1 MSSEAGAALTFWL
14 LLGQAKS
21 NNRPLKNQTT
31 NSIKKKK
38 KKVKPFP
45 HIKQPDSMECGATC
59 LRMIAKYY
67 GKEYSAE
74 TMQELCLV
82 TREGVSLL
90 SMSDAAEYLGFRT
103 VCGRITLEKVIEQR
117 PVPCILHWNQEHFV
131 VLYDVKTKR
140 NGEHQF
146 YIADPAKNLLRL
158 DEDTV
163 RNAWISTR
171 TRGEE
176 KGILMALQP
185 TPAFYEKP
193 DERRKMPKPFRF
205 LWSYV
210 KPYKR
215 FFVQLLLGLLVGSIL
230 QLIFPFLTQAIVDK
244 GIAAKDLNLIYLI
257 LAGQLMLVISRA
269 SVDFIRRWI
278 LLHIS
283 TRVNISLLSDF
294 LIKLMRLPMAF
305 FDTKMV
311 GDLLQRI
318 DDHERVER
326 FLTAQTLNVLFSL
339 FSFVIF
345 GCVLLYYNLLIFLLF
360 LIGSAL
366 YAVWVFLFLKKRR
379 LLDYTYFEQRA
390 KNQSKTM
397 QMLNGM
403 QEIKLQNCERRRRW
417 EWEDIQADLFQTNIE
432 AMKLQQTQEAGS
444 ILINEVKN
452 IVITVVAATAVIHG
466 NLSLGMMLAIQY
478 IIGQLNAPVEQFV
491 QFIYGWQDVQISLER
506 MSEIR
511 QREEEE
517 TPEREIAGF
526 EGDARDIE
534 LKNVTFQYEGIHSP
548 KVLDNISLVIPKG
561 KITAIVGT
569 SGSGKTTL
577 IKLLLGYY
585 KPVEGMITVG
595 GNDLQKFSLRWWR
608 DQCGAVMQD
617 GYIFSESIAR
627 NIAVD
632 DGEIDKARLLL
643 AARIA
648 NVEEFIERLPLKY
661 NTVIGQDGQGISQG
675 QRQRILIARAVYK
688 NPDFLYFDEATNSL
702 DANNERAIVENL
714 TEFYRGKTVIIV
726 AHRLSTVRNADQI
739 VVLDKGHIVEI
750 GTHEALIARQGA
762 YYNLVKNQLE
772 LGA

>member
-1 MSSEAGAALTFWL
+1 
-14 LLGQAKS
+14 
-21 NNRPLKNQTT
+21 
-31 NSIKKKK
+31 
-38 KKVKPFP
+38 
-45 HIKQPDSMECGATC
+45 MECGATC

-74 TMQELCLV
+74 TMQRLCLV
-82 TREGVSLL
+82 TREGVSML
-90 SMSDAAEYLGFRT
+90 SISDAAEYLGFRT
-103 VCGRITLEKVIEQR
+103 VCGRITLEKVVEQR
-117 PVPCILHWNQEHFV
+117 PFPCILHWNQEHFV
-131 VLYDVKTKR
+131 VLYDVKTR
-140 NGEHQF
+140 RDGEHIF
-146 YIADPAKNLLRL
+146 CIADPGKNLLQL

-185 TPAFYEKP
+185 TPAFYEKS
-193 DERRKMPKPFRF
+193 DEKRRMERPFRF
-205 LWSYV
+205 LWGYM

-215 FFVQLLLGLLVGSIL
+215 YFVQLLLGLALGSVL

-244 GIAAKDLNLIYLI
+244 GIEGKNLNLIYLI
-257 LAGQLMLVISRA
+257 LLGQLMLVASRA

-294 LIKLMRLPMAF
+294 LIKLMKLPMAF
-305 FDTKMV
+305 FDTKLV
-311 GDLLQRI
+311 GDLIQRI
-318 DDHERVER
+318 QDHDRVER
-326 FLTAQTLNVLFSL
+326 FLTAQTLSVMFSA
-339 FSFVIF
+339 FSFVVF
-345 GCVLLYYNLLIFLLF
+345 GAVLLYYDLVIFLIFLF
-360 LIGSAL
+360 GSAL
-366 YAVWVFLFLKKRR
+366 YAAWVFLFLKKRR

-390 KNQSKTM
+390 RNQSKTM

-417 EWEDIQADLFQTNIE
+417 EWEDVQADLFRTNIE
-432 AMKLQQTQEAGS
+432 AMKLQQSQEAGS

-452 IVITVVAATAVIHG
+452 IVITVVAATAVING

-517 TPEREIAGF
+517 TPEREVTAFTG
-526 EGDARDIE
+526 ENRDIRIE
-534 LKNVTFQYEGIHSP
+534 NLTFQYEGPHSP
-548 KVLDNISLVIPKG
+548 KVLDNVSLDIPQG

-585 KPVEGMITVG
+585 KPVEGRITVG
-595 GNDLQKFSLRWWR
+595 GCDLEKFSLRWWR
-608 DQCGAVMQD
+608 GQCGAVMQD
-617 GYIFSESIAR
+617 GYLFSESIAR

-632 DGEIDKARLLL
+632 DNDIDTEKL
-643 AARIA
+643 AHAAAIA
-648 NVEEFIERLPLKY
+648 NIDEFVERLPLRY
-661 NTVIGQDGQGISQG
+661 NTVIGQDGQGVSQG
-675 QRQRILIARAVYK
+675 QRQRILIARAVYR
-688 NPDFLYFDEATNSL
+688 NPSFLYFDEATNSL

-714 TEFYRGKTVIIV
+714 TDFYRGKTVIVV
-726 AHRLSTVRNADQI
+726 AHRLSTVRHADQI
-739 VVLDKGHIVEI
+739 VVLEKGRIMER
-750 GTHEALIARQGA
+750 GTHEELIAKRGA
-762 YYNLVKNQLE
+762 YFNLVKNQLE
-772 LGA
+772 LGN

>member
-1 MSSEAGAALTFWL
+1 
-14 LLGQAKS
+14 
-21 NNRPLKNQTT
+21 
-31 NSIKKKK
+31 
-38 KKVKPFP
+38 
-45 HIKQPDSMECGATC
+45 MECGATC

-74 TMQELCLV
+74 TMQRLCLV
-82 TREGVSLL
+82 TREGVSML
-90 SMSDAAEYLGFRT
+90 SISDAAEYLGFRT
-103 VCGRITLEKVIEQR
+103 VCGRITLEKVVEQR
-117 PVPCILHWNQEHFV
+117 PFPCILHWNQEHFV
-131 VLYDVKTKR
+131 VLYDVKTR
-140 NGEHQF
+140 RDGEHIF
-146 YIADPAKNLLRL
+146 CIADPGKNLLQL

-176 KGILMALQP
+176 KGILMALQT
-185 TPAFYEKP
+185 TPAFYEKS
-193 DERRKMPKPFRF
+193 DEKRRMERPFHF
-205 LWSYV
+205 LWGYM

-215 FFVQLLLGLLVGSIL
+215 YFVQLLLGLALGSVL

-244 GIAAKDLNLIYLI
+244 GIEGKNLNLIYLI
-257 LAGQLMLVISRA
+257 LLGQLMLVASRA

-294 LIKLMRLPMAF
+294 LIKLMKLPMAF
-305 FDTKMV
+305 FDTKLV
-311 GDLLQRI
+311 GDLIQRI
-318 DDHERVER
+318 QDHDRVER
-326 FLTAQTLNVLFSL
+326 FLTAQTLSVMFSA
-339 FSFVIF
+339 FSFVVF
-345 GCVLLYYNLLIFLLF
+345 GAVLLYYDLVIFLIFLF
-360 LIGSAL
+360 GSAL
-366 YAVWVFLFLKKRR
+366 YAAWVFLFLKKRR

-390 KNQSKTM
+390 RNQSKTM

-417 EWEDIQADLFQTNIE
+417 EWEDVQADLFRTNIE
-432 AMKLQQTQEAGS
+432 AMKLQQSQEAGS

-452 IVITVVAATAVIHG
+452 IVITVVAATAVING

-517 TPEREIAGF
+517 TPEREVTAFTG
-526 EGDARDIE
+526 ENRDIRIE
-534 LKNVTFQYEGIHSP
+534 NLTFQYEGPHSP
-548 KVLDNISLVIPKG
+548 KVLDNVSLDIPQG

-585 KPVEGMITVG
+585 KPVEGRITVG
-595 GNDLQKFSLRWWR
+595 GCDLEKFCLRWWR
-608 DQCGAVMQD
+608 GQCGAVMQD
-617 GYIFSESIAR
+617 GYLFSESIAR

-632 DGEIDKARLLL
+632 DNDIDTEKL
-643 AARIA
+643 AHAAAIA
-648 NVEEFIERLPLKY
+648 NIDEFVERLPLRY
-661 NTVIGQDGQGISQG
+661 NTVIGQDGQGVSQG
-675 QRQRILIARAVYK
+675 QRQRILIARAVYR
-688 NPDFLYFDEATNSL
+688 NPSFLYFDEATNSL

-714 TEFYRGKTVIIV
+714 TDFYRGKTVIVV
-726 AHRLSTVRNADQI
+726 AHRLSTVRHADQI
-739 VVLDKGHIVEI
+739 VVLEKGRIMER
-750 GTHEALIARQGA
+750 GTHEELIAKRGA
-762 YYNLVKNQLE
+762 YFNLVKNQLE
-772 LGA
+772 LGN

>member
-1 MSSEAGAALTFWL
+1 MSF
-14 LLGQAKS
+14 
-21 NNRPLKNQTT
+21 
-31 NSIKKKK
+31 
-38 KKVKPFP
+38 PF
-45 HIKQPDSMECGATC
+45 IQQPDSMECGATC

-74 TMQELCLV
+74 TMQRLCLV
-82 TREGVSLL
+82 TREGVSML
-90 SMSDAAEYLGFRT
+90 SISDAAEYLGFRT
-103 VCGRITLEKVIEQR
+103 VCGRITLEKVVEQR
-117 PVPCILHWNQEHFV
+117 PFPCILHWNQEHFV
-131 VLYDVKTKR
+131 VLYDVKTR
-140 NGEHQF
+140 RDGEHIF
-146 YIADPAKNLLRL
+146 CIADPGKNLLQL

-185 TPAFYEKP
+185 TPAFYEKS
-193 DERRKMPKPFRF
+193 DEKRRMERPFRF
-205 LWSYV
+205 LWGYM

-215 FFVQLLLGLLVGSIL
+215 YFVQLLLGLALGSVL

-244 GIAAKDLNLIYLI
+244 GIEGKNLNLIYLI
-257 LAGQLMLVISRA
+257 LLGQLMLVASRA

-294 LIKLMRLPMAF
+294 LIKLMKLPMAF
-305 FDTKMV
+305 FDTKLV
-311 GDLLQRI
+311 GDLIQRI
-318 DDHERVER
+318 QDHDRVER
-326 FLTAQTLNVLFSL
+326 FLTAQTLSVMFSA
-339 FSFVIF
+339 FSFVVF
-345 GCVLLYYNLLIFLLF
+345 GAVLLYYDLVIFLIFLF
-360 LIGSAL
+360 GSAL
-366 YAVWVFLFLKKRR
+366 YAAWVFLFLKKRR

-390 KNQSKTM
+390 RNQSKTM

-417 EWEDIQADLFQTNIE
+417 EWEDVQADLFRTNIE
-432 AMKLQQTQEAGS
+432 AMKLQQSQEAGS

-452 IVITVVAATAVIHG
+452 IVITVVAATAVING

-517 TPEREIAGF
+517 TPEREVTAFSG
-526 EGDARDIE
+526 ENRDIRIE
-534 LKNVTFQYEGIHSP
+534 DVTFQYEGPHSP
-548 KVLDNISLVIPKG
+548 KVLDHVNLEIPQG

-585 KPVEGMITVG
+585 KPVEGRITVG
-595 GNDLQKFSLRWWR
+595 GCDLQKFSLQWWR
-608 DQCGAVMQD
+608 RQCGAVMQD
-617 GYIFSESIAR
+617 GYLFSESIAR

-632 DGEIDKARLLL
+632 DNDIDTAKL
-643 AARIA
+643 AHAAEIA
-648 NVEEFIERLPLKY
+648 NINEFVERLPLRY
-661 NTVIGQDGQGISQG
+661 NTIIGQDGQGVSQG
-675 QRQRILIARAVYK
+675 QRQRILIARAVYR
-688 NPDFLYFDEATNSL
+688 NPSFLYFDEATNSL

-714 TEFYRGKTVIIV
+714 TDFYRGKTVIVV
-726 AHRLSTVRNADQI
+726 AHRLSTVRHADQI
-739 VVLDKGHIVEI
+739 VVLEKGKIMER
-750 GTHEALIARQGA
+750 GTHEELIAKRGA
-762 YYNLVKNQLE
+762 YFNLVKNQLE
-772 LGA
+772 LGN

>member
-1 MSSEAGAALTFWL
+1 MK
-14 LLGQAKS
+14 Q
-21 NNRPLKNQTT
+21 
-31 NSIKKKK
+31 
-38 KKVKPFP
+38 FP
-45 HIKQPDSMECGATC
+45 HIQQPDSMECGATC
-59 LRMIAKYY
+59 LRMITKYY

-74 TMQELCLV
+74 TMQQLCLV

-90 SMSDAAEYLGFRT
+90 GVSDAAEYLGFRT
-103 VCGRITLEKVIEQR
+103 VCGRITLEKVVEQR
-117 PVPCILHWNQEHFV
+117 PFPCILHWNQAHFV
-131 VLYDVKTKR
+131 VLYDIKEKWNHKR
-140 NGEHQF
+140 IF
-146 YIADPAKNLLRL
+146 YIADPGKNLLRL
-158 DEDTV
+158 DEDTFK
-163 RNAWISTR
+163 NTWISTC
-171 TRGEE
+171 THGEE

-185 TPAFYEKP
+185 TPAFYEKQ
-193 DERRKMPKPFRF
+193 DEKRKMDKPFRF

-210 KPYKR
+210 QPYKR
-215 FFVQLLLGLLVGSIL
+215 FFVQLLLGLLLGSVL
-230 QLIFPFLTQAIVDK
+230 QLIFPFLTQAIVDR
-244 GIAAKDLNLIYLI
+244 GIAGKNLNLIYLI
-257 LAGQLMLVISRA
+257 LVGQLMLVVSRA

-294 LIKLMRLPMAF
+294 LIKLMHLPMAF

-318 DDHERVER
+318 NDHERVER
-326 FLTAQTLNVLFSL
+326 FLTAQTLSVLFSA
-339 FSFVIF
+339 FSFVVF
-345 GCVLLYYNLLIFLLF
+345 GGVLLYYNVLIFLIF
-360 LIGSAL
+360 LVGSAL
-366 YAVWVFLFLKKRR
+366 YASWVFLFLKKRR

-390 KNQSKTM
+390 RNQSKTM

-417 EWEDIQADLFQTNIE
+417 EWEDIQADLFQTNI
-432 AMKLQQTQEAGS
+432 ASMKLQQSQEAGS

-452 IVITVVAATAVIHG
+452 IVITVVAATAVISG
-466 NLSLGMMLAIQY
+466 GLSLGMMLAIQY

-511 QREEEE
+511 LREEEE
-517 TPEREIAGF
+517 TPERQITGF
-526 EGDARDIE
+526 NDNQRDIQ
-534 LKNVTFQYEGIHSP
+534 LNHVTFQYEGIHSP
-548 KVLDNISLVIPKG
+548 KVLDDVSLLIPKG

-585 KPVEGMITVG
+585 QPVEGVITVG
-595 GNDLQKFSLRWWR
+595 GTDLPQFSLRWWR

-632 DGEIDKARLLL
+632 DEEIDRSRLLL
-643 AARIA
+643 AARVA
-648 NVEEFIERLPLKY
+648 NIEEFIERLPLKY
-661 NTVIGQDGQGISQG
+661 NTVVGSDGQGVSQG

-688 NPDFLYFDEATNSL
+688 NPSFLYFDEATNSL
-702 DANNERAIVENL
+702 DANNERAIVGNL
-714 TEFYRGKTVIIV
+714 TDFYRGKTVIIV

-739 VVLDKGHIVEI
+739 VVLEKGRIQET
-750 GTHEALIARQGA
+750 GTHETLIAQKGA
-762 YYNLVKNQLE
+762 YYNLVRNQLE
-772 LGA
+772 LGG

>member
-1 MSSEAGAALTFWL
+1 
-14 LLGQAKS
+14 
-21 NNRPLKNQTT
+21 
-31 NSIKKKK
+31 
-38 KKVKPFP
+38 
-45 HIKQPDSMECGATC
+45 MECGATC

-74 TMQELCLV
+74 TMQRLCLV
-82 TREGVSLL
+82 TREGVSML
-90 SMSDAAEYLGFRT
+90 SISDAAEYLGFRT
-103 VCGRITLEKVIEQR
+103 VCGRITLEKVVEQR
-117 PVPCILHWNQEHFV
+117 PFPCILHWNQEHFV
-131 VLYDVKTKR
+131 VLYDVKTR
-140 NGEHQF
+140 RDGEHIF
-146 YIADPAKNLLRL
+146 CIADPGKNLLQL

-185 TPAFYEKP
+185 TPAFYEKS
-193 DERRKMPKPFRF
+193 DEKRRMERPFRF
-205 LWSYV
+205 LWGYM

-215 FFVQLLLGLLVGSIL
+215 YFVQLLLGLALGSVL

-244 GIAAKDLNLIYLI
+244 GIEGKNLNLIYLI
-257 LAGQLMLVISRA
+257 LLGQLMLVASRA

-294 LIKLMRLPMAF
+294 LIKLMKLPMAF
-305 FDTKMV
+305 FDTKLV
-311 GDLLQRI
+311 GDLIQRI
-318 DDHERVER
+318 QDHDRVER
-326 FLTAQTLNVLFSL
+326 FLTAQTLSVMFSA
-339 FSFVIF
+339 FSFVVF
-345 GCVLLYYNLLIFLLF
+345 GAVLLYYDLVIFLIFLF
-360 LIGSAL
+360 GSAL
-366 YAVWVFLFLKKRR
+366 YAAWVFLFLKKRR

-390 KNQSKTM
+390 RNQSKTM

-417 EWEDIQADLFQTNIE
+417 EWEDVQADLFRTNIE
-432 AMKLQQTQEAGS
+432 AMKLQQSQEAGS

-452 IVITVVAATAVIHG
+452 IVITVVAATAVING

-517 TPEREIAGF
+517 TPEREVTAFTG
-526 EGDARDIE
+526 ENRDIRIE
-534 LKNVTFQYEGIHSP
+534 NLTFQYEGPHSP
-548 KVLDNISLVIPKG
+548 KVLDNVSLDIPQG

-585 KPVEGMITVG
+585 KPVEGRITVG
-595 GNDLQKFSLRWWR
+595 GCDLEKFCLRWWR
-608 DQCGAVMQD
+608 GQCGAVMQD
-617 GYIFSESIAR
+617 GYLFSESIAR

-632 DGEIDKARLLL
+632 DNDIDTEKL
-643 AARIA
+643 AHAAAIA
-648 NVEEFIERLPLKY
+648 NIDEFVERLPLRY
-661 NTVIGQDGQGISQG
+661 NTVIGQDGQGVSQG
-675 QRQRILIARAVYK
+675 QRQRILIARAVYR
-688 NPDFLYFDEATNSL
+688 NPSFLYFDEATNSL

-714 TEFYRGKTVIIV
+714 TDFYRGKTVIVV
-726 AHRLSTVRNADQI
+726 AHRLSTVRHADQI
-739 VVLDKGHIVEI
+739 VVLEKGRIMER
-750 GTHEALIARQGA
+750 GTHEELIAKRGA
-762 YYNLVKNQLE
+762 YFNLVKNQLE
-772 LGA
+772 LGN

>member
-1 MSSEAGAALTFWL
+1 MK
-14 LLGQAKS
+14 Q
-21 NNRPLKNQTT
+21 
-31 NSIKKKK
+31 
-38 KKVKPFP
+38 FP
-45 HIKQPDSMECGATC
+45 HIQQPDSMECGATC
-59 LRMIAKYY
+59 LRMITKYY

-74 TMQELCLV
+74 TMQQLCLV

-90 SMSDAAEYLGFRT
+90 GVSDAAEYLGFRT
-103 VCGRITLEKVIEQR
+103 VCGRITLEKVVEQR
-117 PVPCILHWNQEHFV
+117 PFPCILHWNQAHFV
-131 VLYDVKTKR
+131 VLYDIKEKWNHKR
-140 NGEHQF
+140 IF
-146 YIADPAKNLLRL
+146 YIADPGKNLLRL
-158 DEDTV
+158 DEDTFK
-163 RNAWISTR
+163 NAWISTC
-171 TRGEE
+171 THGEE

-185 TPAFYEKP
+185 TPAFYEKQ
-193 DERRKMPKPFRF
+193 DEKRKMDKPFRF

-210 KPYKR
+210 QPYKR
-215 FFVQLLLGLLVGSIL
+215 FFVQLLLGLLLGSVL
-230 QLIFPFLTQAIVDK
+230 QLIFPFLTQAIVDR
-244 GIAAKDLNLIYLI
+244 GIAGKNLNLIYLI
-257 LAGQLMLVISRA
+257 LVGQLMLVVSRA

-294 LIKLMRLPMAF
+294 LIKLMHLPMAF

-318 DDHERVER
+318 NDHERVER
-326 FLTAQTLNVLFSL
+326 FLTAQTLSVLFSA
-339 FSFVIF
+339 FSFVVF
-345 GCVLLYYNLLIFLLF
+345 GGVLLYYNVLIFLIF
-360 LIGSAL
+360 LVGSAL
-366 YAVWVFLFLKKRR
+366 YASWVFLFLKKRR

-390 KNQSKTM
+390 RNQSKTM

-417 EWEDIQADLFQTNIE
+417 EWEDIQADLFQTNI
-432 AMKLQQTQEAGS
+432 ASMKLQQSQEAGS

-452 IVITVVAATAVIHG
+452 IVITVVAATAVISG
-466 NLSLGMMLAIQY
+466 GLSLGMMLAIQY

-511 QREEEE
+511 LREEEE
-517 TPEREIAGF
+517 TPERQITGF
-526 EGDARDIE
+526 NDNQRDIQ
-534 LKNVTFQYEGIHSP
+534 LNHVTFQYEGIHSP
-548 KVLDNISLVIPKG
+548 KVLDDVSLLIPKG

-585 KPVEGMITVG
+585 QPVEGVITVG
-595 GNDLQKFSLRWWR
+595 GTVLPQFSLRWWR

-632 DGEIDKARLLL
+632 DEEIDRSRLLL
-643 AARIA
+643 AARVA
-648 NVEEFIERLPLKY
+648 NIEEFIERLPLKY
-661 NTVIGQDGQGISQG
+661 NTVVGSDGQGVSQG

-688 NPDFLYFDEATNSL
+688 NPSFLYFDEATNSL

-714 TEFYRGKTVIIV
+714 TDFYRGKTVIIV

-739 VVLDKGHIVEI
+739 VVLEKGRIQET
-750 GTHEALIARQGA
+750 GTHETLIAQKGA
-762 YYNLVKNQLE
+762 YYNLVRNQLE
-772 LGA
+772 LGG